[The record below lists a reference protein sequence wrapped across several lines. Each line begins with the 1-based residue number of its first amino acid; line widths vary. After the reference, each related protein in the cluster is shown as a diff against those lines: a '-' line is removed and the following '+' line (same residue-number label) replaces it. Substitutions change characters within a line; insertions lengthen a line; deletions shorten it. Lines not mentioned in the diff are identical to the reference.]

1 MPEHPPHQEL
11 RGGVQVQPGS
21 ITYLEPA
28 LWQQLTDAGTDRE
41 FCLSWLRL
49 QCRMIDAVH
58 QGVVMMGPVDAGP
71 FLPVAAWPET
81 LASSQSFEH
90 LVQRVLRER
99 KGVVVRY
106 QAEIPEE
113 IPDRFHLGY
122 PLKVENHLHGVIAL
136 DIAHRKPEELQSV
149 MRQLQWGMAW
159 LENWLLR
166 KQIGP
171 VEETQE
177 QLTTTLDLAARAL
190 QEESSQGAAMACVTE
205 LATRLLCDR
214 VSLGFRKAE
223 FVEVAA
229 LSHSAQFGEQMNLV
243 RAVGRVMDECLD
255 QGRPIFFPPDEAHRG
270 AVTRA
275 HAELSSQH
283 KSAAILSVPLF
294 ASGGIACGA
303 LTLERGVGACF
314 TPGEIALCQ
323 AVGAVLGP
331 ILEEKRRNDRSLIVR
346 LRDDWRALL
355 VRLFGPGHAG
365 TKAFAITLGVLA
377 VFLVFATGDYRIT
390 AKTVLEGEVQRAVT
404 VPFDGYV
411 EEALV
416 RAGDLVKHGQLMA
429 LLNDKDLILERLK
442 WVSLMEQRQL
452 EYSRALAG
460 REHAEAKVYQ
470 EQANQAAAELRLIEY
485 RLTRAKISAPFDG
498 VVVSGDLSQSLGA
511 PVARGDVLF
520 EVAPLD
526 SYRVM
531 LDVDERD
538 IGAIQIGQTGTLVLN
553 SLPDQ
558 DLLFHVEKITPVSLP
573 REGLN
578 YFRVEARLQEPS
590 TRLRPGMEGYGKI
603 EADRRRLIWIWTHEL
618 IDWLRLWAWKW
629 MP

>member
-1 MPEHPPHQEL
+1 MPEHPPHQEG
-11 RGGVQVQPGS
+11 RGEAQSQSGS

-28 LWQQLTDAGTDRE
+28 LWQQLTDASTDQD
-41 FCLSWLRL
+41 FYLGWLRL
-49 QCRMIDAVH
+49 QCRMIDAVNL
-58 QGVVMMGPVDAGP
+58 GVVMMGPVDAGP
-71 FLPVAAWPET
+71 FLPVAAWPEA
-81 LASSQSFEH
+81 LASSQSFEN

-106 QAEIPEE
+106 QADLPDE

-122 PLKVENHLHGVIAL
+122 PIKADNHLHGVIAL

-149 MRQLQWGMAW
+149 MRQLQWGLAW

-177 QLTTTLDLAARAL
+177 QLGITLDIAARAL
-190 QEESSQGAAMACVTE
+190 QEESAQGAAMACVTE

-214 VSLGFRKAE
+214 VSLGFRKKE

-229 LSHSAQFGEQMNLV
+229 LSHSAQFGKQMNLL
-243 RAVGRVMDECLD
+243 RAIGRVMDECLD
-255 QGRPIFFPPDEAHRG
+255 QGRLILYPSDDAHRG

-275 HAELSSQH
+275 HAELSSLH
-283 KSAAILSVPLF
+283 NSTAILTVPLF
-294 ASGGIACGA
+294 SSVGAECGA
-303 LTLERGVGACF
+303 LTLERGSGTSF
-314 TPGEIALCQ
+314 TPGDVALCQ
-323 AVGAVLGP
+323 AIGALLGP
-331 ILEEKRRNDRSLIVR
+331 IVEEKRRNDRGLIER
-346 LRDDWRALL
+346 LRDGGRALL
-355 VRLFGPGHAG
+355 LKLFGSGHAG
-365 TKAFAITLGVLA
+365 TKACSLALSVVVLFFLFAK
-377 VFLVFATGDYRIT
+377 GDYRIT

-416 RAGDLVKHGQLMA
+416 RAGDIVKKGQLLA
-429 LLNDKDLILERLK
+429 HLNDKDLVLERLK
-442 WVSLMEQRQL
+442 WASLMEQHQL
-452 EYSRALAG
+452 EYVKALAS
-460 REHAEAKVYQ
+460 REHAEAKVYH
-470 EQANQAAAELRLIEY
+470 EQANQAAAELHLVEY
-485 RLTRAKISAPFDG
+485 QLARAKINAPFDG
-498 VVVSGDLSQSLGA
+498 LVVSGDLSQSLGA
-511 PVARGDVLF
+511 PVARGDLLF

-526 SYRVM
+526 NYRVM

-538 IGAIQIGQTGTLVLN
+538 IGQIRVGQSGLLVLN

-558 DLLFHVEKITPVSLP
+558 DLVFHVEKITPVSVP
-573 REGLN
+573 REGVN

-590 TRLRPGMEGYGKI
+590 TRLRPGMEGYGKV
-603 EADRRRLIWIWTHEL
+603 EVDRRHLVWIWTHEL